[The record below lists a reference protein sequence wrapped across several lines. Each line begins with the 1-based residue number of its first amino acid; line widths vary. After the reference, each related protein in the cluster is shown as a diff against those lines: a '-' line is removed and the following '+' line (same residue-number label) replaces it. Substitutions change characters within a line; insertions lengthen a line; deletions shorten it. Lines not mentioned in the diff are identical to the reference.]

1 MSAADRAFAEARAQG
16 LPERIEDPHALD
28 RIAVL
33 IAARPVEGVA
43 A

>member
-1 MSAADRAFAEARAQG
+1 MSAAERAYAEARDQH
-16 LPERIEDPHALD
+16 LPPKVTDPHALD

-33 IAARPVEGVA
+33 IAARPAEGRA